1 MTVSFE
7 QKRADVIAA
16 SGMMMKKVKFFLAGC
31 WLVVVALDVPDIYRS
46 LKSDD
51 FSAMLREEGVAV
63 FIAGVLG
70 LFFLF
75 LIWLQPRLA
84 ARKAILRTVEWG
96 FSDEGVHIQSDVASS
111 DILWKAFI
119 RFREGPKVL
128 LLYTQK
134 GQANFIPKRA
144 LNASQ
149 LDELRDIIR
158 AHVPERK

>member
-1 MTVSFE
+1 MTVTFE
-7 QKRADVIAA
+7 QKRADVVAA
-16 SGMMMKKVKFFLAGC
+16 SSMMMKKVKLFLVGC
-31 WLVVVALDVPDIYRS
+31 WLVIAAMDVPGFYRD
-46 LKSDD
+46 LRSDG
-51 FSAMLREEGVAV
+51 FFAMLREEG
-63 FIAGVLG
+63 IAIFTLILLG

-75 LIWLQPRLA
+75 LTWLQPRLA
-84 ARKAILRTVEWG
+84 ARKAILRTVEWR
-96 FSDEGVHIQSDVASS
+96 FSDAGVHLQSDVASS

-144 LNASQ
+144 LDASQ
-149 LDELRDIIR
+149 LDELRRLIH

>member
-1 MTVSFE
+1 MTVTFE

-16 SGMMMKKVKFFLAGC
+16 SSMMMKKTKFFLVCC
-31 WLVVVALDVPDIYRS
+31 WLIAAAMDVPSIYRDLTS
-46 LKSDD
+46 NG
-51 FSAMLREEGVAV
+51 FSAMLREESVAI
-63 FIAGVLG
+63 FTLGLLG

-75 LIWLQPRLA
+75 LVWLQPRLA
-84 ARKAILRTVEWG
+84 ARKAILRIVEWR

-119 RFREGPKVL
+119 RFREGSKVL

-144 LNASQ
+144 LDPSQ
-149 LDELRDIIR
+149 LDELRNLIN
-158 AHVPERK
+158 AHVTKA